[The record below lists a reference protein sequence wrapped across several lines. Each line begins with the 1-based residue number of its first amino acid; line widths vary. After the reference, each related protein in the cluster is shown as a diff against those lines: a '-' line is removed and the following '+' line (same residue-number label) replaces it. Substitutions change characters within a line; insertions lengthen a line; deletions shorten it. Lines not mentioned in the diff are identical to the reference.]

1 MKTMCLKVDD
11 GFPWLL
17 GEENEEE
24 EEEEEEEERPFN
36 QLDWLKMVANS
47 CTFSLTPEETP
58 GLTHVERLS
67 RESAQT
73 VTDLLRENNEKYHIF
88 ITTED
93 HMGVRDAF
101 ARQVLRLALTSH
113 QVYLHNHIA
122 HHDLTLWAL
131 GAPPDV
137 LRSQHQRNT
146 VYMRGA
152 MTICQP
158 IVQDLADDDIFMKC
172 AGREENF
179 RNFERYFIG
188 AITEKGYAWVL
199 QKYLAGDGKLAQD
212 MRYRIYMGYVHGFI
226 HIGLALEF
234 RQPLLLAEGLAQ
246 AAVHHDMWYAEYL
259 SAAAEE
265 AVKAEEAPLP
275 LSTIV
280 DLVQADPVIKN
291 SSSLYFHTQ
300 TRKHSGRWAMDQE
313 FARDGVLKNAKQN
326 MVRLVARYR
335 VDPDDLERATAEL
348 QNTAVY
354 LTAGAQNPPHEC
366 AFDFYLL
373 HCVTASI
380 GHSPLFQDPS
390 MTRAQKARLVESS
403 GRVFMMTYAGMGAP
417 EPRWDWIMSH
427 SSKLPNQDWA
437 SVFNRV
443 CYHEDDGH
451 MSKMIRCTKHS
462 QNTSAPFDHLPEFRV
477 KQHMFLPAGIAMIDS
492 GSKRPMTWTR
502 HWDFVRGAG
511 WNEAWS
517 RFPSRNNAEGGSL
530 GASNDVPAETG
541 ITQPHKFETTVAA

>member
-1 MKTMCLKVDD
+1 MLNTT
-11 GFPWLL
+11 
-17 GEENEEE
+17 
-24 EEEEEEEERPFN
+24 
-36 QLDWLKMVANS
+36 S
-47 CTFSLTPEETP
+47 FSLTPEETP

-67 RESAQT
+67 RESAQI
-73 VTDLLRENNEKYHIF
+73 VTNLLRENNEKYHIF

-131 GAPPDV
+131 GAPPDI

-146 VYMRGA
+146 MYMRGA

-158 IVQDLADDDIFMKC
+158 IVQDLAADDIFMKC

-188 AITEKGYAWVL
+188 AITEKGYECVL

-212 MRYRIYMGYVHGFI
+212 MRYRIYMGQLCLEALKYFGRNAMLTHEAGYVHGFI

-348 QNTAVY
+348 QNTA
-354 LTAGAQNPPHEC
+354 
-366 AFDFYLL
+366 
-373 HCVTASI
+373 
-380 GHSPLFQDPS
+380 GHSPLLQDPS

-477 KQHMFLPAGIAMIDS
+477 KQHMFLPAGVAMIDS
-492 GSKRPMTWTR
+492 GSKRPMTWTK

-517 RFPSRNNAEGGSL
+517 RFPFRNNAEAGSL

-541 ITQPHKFETTVAA
+541 TTQPHKFETTVAA